1 MKSRNKRPSILEGRR
16 RIWLDPAIQR
26 VINFDEL
33 QGLRQ
38 SSMQAGLEQG
48 FQQGYAEGKRKSKE
62 LAFEDMA
69 ALWEEVSKAHMTASS
84 YAKTLADIHR
94 VQVPK
99 KAEEK

>member
-1 MKSRNKRPSILEGRR
+1 MAVKKGMKRV
-16 RIWLDPAIQR
+16 WLDPTAQR
-26 VINFDEL
+26 VITYEEFKETCQSNF
-33 QGLRQ
+33 
-38 SSMQAGLEQG
+38 QAGLEKG
-48 FQQGYAEGKRKSKE
+48 FQQGYSEGKRKSKE

-99 KAEEK
+99 AAEEKK